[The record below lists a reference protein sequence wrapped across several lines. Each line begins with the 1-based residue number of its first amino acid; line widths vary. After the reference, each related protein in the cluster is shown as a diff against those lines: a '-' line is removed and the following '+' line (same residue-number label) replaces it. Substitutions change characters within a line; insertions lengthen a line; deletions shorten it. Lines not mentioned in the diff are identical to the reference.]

1 MVLVCRASG
10 NYGLLFQA
18 GHDVMQGGPLSVKLF
33 SILVNTVAREWVQL
47 LRDESE
53 LEEEA
58 IDQLLVTFFGTFYVD
73 DA

>member
-1 MVLVCRASG
+1 
-10 NYGLLFQA
+10 
-18 GHDVMQGGPLSVKLF
+18 MQGGPLSVKLF
-33 SILVNTVAREWVQL
+33 SILVNTVARVWVQL